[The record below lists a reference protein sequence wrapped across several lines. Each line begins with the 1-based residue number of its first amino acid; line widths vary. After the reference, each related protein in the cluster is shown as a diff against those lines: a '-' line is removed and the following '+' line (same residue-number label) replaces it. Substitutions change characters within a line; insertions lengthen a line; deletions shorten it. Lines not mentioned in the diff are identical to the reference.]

1 MASSRF
7 SPGSALRSRI
17 LVPEFNLYEE
27 YWKIYTKSEILPPQY
42 LSSDSVVERSII
54 GEGSEIY
61 GQVYNSVIGCG
72 VTIGAGTVVR
82 DSIIMNET
90 KIHSNCE
97 LYKTIVAENVLIE
110 DNVKLGVGE
119 ETENETDPHIYNHGI
134 VAVGEK
140 SVIPQGISV
149 GKNSVIFGVTS
160 AEDYKDGQ
168 LPSGKTLIKAGDK

>member
-1 MASSRF
+1 ME
-7 SPGSALRSRI
+7 LI
-17 LVPEFNLYEE
+17 DIVPEFNLYEE

-42 LSSDSVVERSII
+42 IAADSVVERSII

-61 GQVYNSVIGCG
+61 GKVYNSVIGCG

-82 DSIIMNET
+82 DSIVMNET
-90 KIHSNCE
+90 HIGCNCE
-97 LYKTIVAENVLIE
+97 LYKAIIAENVEIG
-110 DNVKLGVGE
+110 DDVKLGVGE
-119 ETENETDPHIYNHGI
+119 EAENETDPHIYNNGI

-140 SVIPQGISV
+140 SVIPQGVSV

-160 AEDYKDGQ
+160 AEDYGNGT